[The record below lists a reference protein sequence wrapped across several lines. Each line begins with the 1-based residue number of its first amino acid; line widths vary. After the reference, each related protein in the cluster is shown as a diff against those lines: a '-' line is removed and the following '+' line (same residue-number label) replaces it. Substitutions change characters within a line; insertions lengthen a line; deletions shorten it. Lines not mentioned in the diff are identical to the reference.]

1 MHVSHI
7 ITHRRAQEYK
17 HQVARRRWTPAWPTW
32 GRTML
37 DLLAYG
43 DRSRLERVA
52 LSWLCYLRETK
63 VRVGVCIIK
72 FWCARDSFL
81 SCHLIWAPR
90 PFCVRKGLG
99 NILTQKCRARIPQ
112 FLNPAY
118 YRIFTSRDGW
128 KLVICDACRISIS
141 ATWWCNHTSCHWGS
155 YWNAKSIYTTML
167 LLDRKEIHSMD
178 VARWVLDHLL

>member
-63 VRVGVCIIK
+63 VRVGGMHC
-72 FWCARDSFL
+72 
-81 SCHLIWAPR
+81 
-90 PFCVRKGLG
+90 
-99 NILTQKCRARIPQ
+99 
-112 FLNPAY
+112 
-118 YRIFTSRDGW
+118 
-128 KLVICDACRISIS
+128 
-141 ATWWCNHTSCHWGS
+141 
-155 YWNAKSIYTTML
+155 
-167 LLDRKEIHSMD
+167 
-178 VARWVLDHLL
+178 